1 MAVRALLLL
10 ALLAL
15 LAVGALARVNVTN
28 GTISIPSVS
37 SRLRCRPPLIADLA

>member
-1 MAVRALLLL
+1 MAVRALLLI
-10 ALLAL
+10 AL